1 MKRSQVL
8 LLAVALVSGGLAAYL
23 VLGSGGSQAPVQA
36 QTTTKVIAE
45 PKTQIL
51 VAARDIGVGE
61 RLATDAVQWQDWPEG
76 AVRPEYLTIASSPDA
91 ASDITNAVARF
102 EFFTGE
108 PIRDAKL
115 VRSDQGYLSAVL
127 SPGMRGVSVTVTPE
141 SGSGG
146 FIVPN
151 DHVDVVV
158 TRPADTGEISET
170 ILSNIKVLAIGKR
183 LGEVGATGGNPD
195 PNDPASKT
203 FDAQTVATLELDPIQ
218 SESLINAASIG
229 RLSLVLRSVVDFVA
243 SDQPETRRNQAI
255 SVIRFGA
262 KANVMAGTSTE
273 TVALGAGGGQ
283 SPGPVEQ

>member
-8 LLAVALVSGGLAAYL
+8 LLAVALVTGGLAAYL
-23 VLGSGGSQAPVQA
+23 VLGSGGNRPAEQA
-36 QTTTKVIAE
+36 QVKTEVVAE

-61 RLATDAVQWQDWPEG
+61 RLAADSVQWQDWPEG
-76 AVRPEYLTIASSPDA
+76 AVRPEYVTIAAAPDA
-91 ASDITNAVARF
+91 ATDIKNAVARF
-102 EFFTGE
+102 EFFAGE

-115 VRSDQGYLSAVL
+115 ARSDQGYLSAVL

-158 TRPADTGEISET
+158 TRSGEAGDISET
-170 ILSNIKVLAIGKR
+170 ILSNVKVLAIGKR
-183 LGEVGATGGNPD
+183 LGEVGATAGNPD

-218 SESLINAASIG
+218 SESLINASSTG

-243 SDQPETRRNQAI
+243 SGAPEARRNQAI
-255 SVIRFGA
+255 SIIRFGT
-262 KANVMAGTSTE
+262 KANVMAGSATGD
-273 TVALGAGGGQ
+273 VALGSTGSNNSSLQ
-283 SPGPVEQ
+283 

>member
-158 TRPADTGEISET
+158 TRAADTGEISET

-195 PNDPASKT
+195 PNDPAAKT
-203 FDAQTVATLELDPIQ
+203 FDAQTIATLELDPIQ
-218 SESLINAASIG
+218 SESLINAASVG

>member
-8 LLAVALVSGGLAAYL
+8 LLAVALASGGLAAYL
-23 VLGSGGSQAPVQA
+23 VLGSGGTPAPA
-36 QTTTKVIAE
+36 EARTKTEIIAE

-51 VAARDIGVGE
+51 VATRDIGVGE
-61 RLATDAVQWQDWPEG
+61 RLSADAVQWQDWPEG
-76 AVRPEYLTIASSPDA
+76 AVRPEYLTIAA
-91 ASDITNAVARF
+91 APNAADDIKNAVARF

-158 TRPADTGEISET
+158 TRPGESGDIAET
-170 ILSNIKVLAIGKR
+170 ILSNVKVLAIGKR
-183 LGEVGATGGNPD
+183 LGEVGASGGNPTPD
-195 PNDPASKT
+195 DPASKT
-203 FDAQTVATLELDPIQ
+203 FDAQTVATLELDPVQ
-218 SESLINAASIG
+218 SESLINASSTG

-243 SDQPETRRNQAI
+243 SGETETRRNQAI
-255 SVIRFGA
+255 SVIRAGS
-262 KANVMAGTSTE
+262 KASVMAGS
-273 TVALGAGGGQ
+273 AAGGGEPATSVQ
-283 SPGPVEQ
+283 

>member
-158 TRPADTGEISET
+158 TRPAETGEISET

-183 LGEVGATGGNPD
+183 LGEVGVTGGNPD

-203 FDAQTVATLELDPIQ
+203 FDAQTIATLELDPIQ
-218 SESLINAASIG
+218 SESLINAASVG

>member
-8 LLAVALVSGGLAAYL
+8 LLAVALVTGGLAAYL
-23 VLGSGGSQAPVQA
+23 VLGSGGNRPAEQA
-36 QTTTKVIAE
+36 QVKTEVVAE

-61 RLATDAVQWQDWPEG
+61 RLAADSVQWQDWPEG
-76 AVRPEYLTIASSPDA
+76 AVRPEYVTIAAAPDA
-91 ASDITNAVARF
+91 ATDIKNAVARF
-102 EFFTGE
+102 EFFAGE

-115 VRSDQGYLSAVL
+115 ARSDQGYLSAVL

-158 TRPADTGEISET
+158 TRSGEAGDISET
-170 ILSNIKVLAIGKR
+170 ILSNVKVLAIGKR
-183 LGEVGATGGNPD
+183 LGEVGATAGNPD

-218 SESLINAASIG
+218 SESLINASSTG

-243 SDQPETRRNQAI
+243 SGEPEARRNQAI
-255 SVIRFGA
+255 SIIRFGT
-262 KANVMAGTSTE
+262 KANVMAGSATGD
-273 TVALGAGGGQ
+273 VALGSTGSNNSSLQ
-283 SPGPVEQ
+283 

>member
-8 LLAVALVSGGLAAYL
+8 LLAVALVTGGLAAYL
-23 VLGSGGSQAPVQA
+23 VLGSGGNRPAEQA
-36 QTTTKVIAE
+36 QVKTEVVAE

-61 RLATDAVQWQDWPEG
+61 RLAADSVQWQDWPEG
-76 AVRPEYLTIASSPDA
+76 AVRPEYVTIAAAPDA
-91 ASDITNAVARF
+91 ATDIKNAVARF
-102 EFFTGE
+102 EFFAGE

-115 VRSDQGYLSAVL
+115 ARSDQGYLSAVL

-158 TRPADTGEISET
+158 TRSGEAGDISET
-170 ILSNIKVLAIGKR
+170 ILSNVKVLAIGKR
-183 LGEVGATGGNPD
+183 LGEVGATAGNPD

-218 SESLINAASIG
+218 SESLINASSTG

-243 SDQPETRRNQAI
+243 SGAPEARRNQAI
-255 SVIRFGA
+255 SIIRFGT
-262 KANVMAGTSTE
+262 KANVMAGSATGD
-273 TVALGAGGGQ
+273 VALDSTGSNNSSLQ
-283 SPGPVEQ
+283 

>member
-23 VLGSGGSQAPVQA
+23 VLGSGSKPTPAA
-36 QTTTKVIAE
+36 ATAKTEIIAE
-45 PKTQIL
+45 PKTRIL
-51 VAARDIGVGE
+51 VASHDIGVGE
-61 RLATDAVQWQDWPEG
+61 RLASGAVQWQDWPEG
-76 AVRPEYLTIASSPDA
+76 AVRPEYITIAAAPDA
-91 ASDITNAVARF
+91 AGDLTNAVARF
-102 EFFTGE
+102 EIFTGE

-127 SPGMRGVSVTVTPE
+127 SPGMRGVSVAVTPE

-158 TRPADTGEISET
+158 SRSADAGEISET

-183 LGEVGATGGNPD
+183 LGEVGASAGNPD

-203 FDAQTVATLELDPIQ
+203 FDSNTIATLELDPLQ
-218 SESLINAASIG
+218 AETLINASTSG

-243 SDQPETRRNQAI
+243 SGEPETRRNQAI
-255 SVIRFGA
+255 SVIRAG
-262 KANVMAGTSTE
+262 KQANILAGVSRNE
-273 TVALGAGGGQ
+273 TAQEEPAEQ
-283 SPGPVEQ
+283 SAVN

>member
-23 VLGSGGSQAPVQA
+23 VLGSGSSAPRQAEVS
-36 QTTTKVIAE
+36 TKVIAE

-51 VAARDIGVGE
+51 VASRNVGVGE
-61 RLATDAVQWQDWPEG
+61 RLTADSVQWQDWPEG
-76 AVRPEYLTIASSPDA
+76 AVRPEYITIAAAPDA
-91 ASDITNAVARF
+91 AAAIKDAVARF
-102 EFFTGE
+102 EFFAGE

-158 TRPADTGEISET
+158 TRSSETGEISET

-183 LGEVGATGGNPD
+183 LGEVGASGGNPD
-195 PNDPASKT
+195 ANDPTTKT
-203 FDAQTVATLELDPIQ
+203 FDAQTVATLELDPVQ
-218 SESLINAASIG
+218 SESLINASSTG

-243 SDQPETRRNQAI
+243 SSQPETRRNQAI
-255 SVIRFGA
+255 SVIRFGS
-262 KANVMAGTSTE
+262 KANVMAGSAASE
-273 TVALGAGGGQ
+273 VALQTG
-283 SPGPVEQ
+283 PGEGPAPSSVQ

>member
-8 LLAVALVSGGLAAYL
+8 LLAVALVTGGLAAYL
-23 VLGSGGSQAPVQA
+23 VLGSGGNRPAEQA
-36 QTTTKVIAE
+36 QVKTEVVAE

-61 RLATDAVQWQDWPEG
+61 RLAADSVQWQDWPEG
-76 AVRPEYLTIASSPDA
+76 AVRPEYVTIAAAPDA
-91 ASDITNAVARF
+91 ATDIKNAVARF
-102 EFFTGE
+102 EFFAGE

-115 VRSDQGYLSAVL
+115 ARSDQGYLSAVL

-158 TRPADTGEISET
+158 TRSGEAGDISET
-170 ILSNIKVLAIGKR
+170 ILSNVKVLAIGKR
-183 LGEVGATGGNPD
+183 LGEVGATAGNPD

-218 SESLINAASIG
+218 SESLINASSTG

-243 SDQPETRRNQAI
+243 SGAPEARRNQAI
-255 SVIRFGA
+255 SIIRFGT
-262 KANVMAGTSTE
+262 KANVMAGSATGD
-273 TVALGAGGGQ
+273 VALGSTGSNHSSLQ
-283 SPGPVEQ
+283 

>member
-23 VLGSGGSQAPVQA
+23 VLGSGSSAPRQAEVS
-36 QTTTKVIAE
+36 TKVIAE

-51 VAARDIGVGE
+51 VASRNVGVGE
-61 RLATDAVQWQDWPEG
+61 RLTADSVQWQDWPEG
-76 AVRPEYLTIASSPDA
+76 AVRPEYITIAAAPDA
-91 ASDITNAVARF
+91 ATAVKDAVARF
-102 EFFTGE
+102 EFFAGE

-158 TRPADTGEISET
+158 TRSSETGEISET

-183 LGEVGATGGNPD
+183 LGEVGASGGNPD
-195 PNDPASKT
+195 ANDPTTKT
-203 FDAQTVATLELDPIQ
+203 FDAQTVATLELDPVQ
-218 SESLINAASIG
+218 SESLINASSTG

-243 SDQPETRRNQAI
+243 SSQPETRRNQAI
-255 SVIRFGA
+255 SVIRFGS
-262 KANVMAGTSTE
+262 KANVMAGSAASE
-273 TVALGAGGGQ
+273 VALQTG
-283 SPGPVEQ
+283 PGEGPAASSVQ

>member
-8 LLAVALVSGGLAAYL
+8 LLAVALASGGLAAYL
-23 VLGSGGSQAPVQA
+23 VLGSGGTPAPA
-36 QTTTKVIAE
+36 EARTKTEIIAE

-51 VAARDIGVGE
+51 VATRDIGVGE
-61 RLATDAVQWQDWPEG
+61 RLSADAVQWQDWPEG
-76 AVRPEYLTIASSPDA
+76 AVRPEYLTIAA
-91 ASDITNAVARF
+91 APNAADDIKNAVARF

-146 FIVPN
+146 FIIPN

-158 TRPADTGEISET
+158 TRSMDTGEISET
-170 ILSNIKVLAIGKR
+170 ILSNVKVLAIGKR

-195 PNDPASKT
+195 PNDPAAKT
-203 FDAQTVATLELDPIQ
+203 FDAQTVATLELDPVQ
-218 SESLINAASIG
+218 SESLINASSTG

-243 SDQPETRRNQAI
+243 SGETETRRNQAI
-255 SVIRFGA
+255 SVIRAGS
-262 KANVMAGTSTE
+262 KASVMAGS
-273 TVALGAGGGQ
+273 AAGGGEPATSVQ
-283 SPGPVEQ
+283 